1 MIIETNVVCN
11 GKMRKVQQREKTNNM
26 KQHYTTTWNVSE
38 RLPPPRVATAEHRI
52 TATYR
57 HVRWK
62 HVVCPKNILLV
73 WIFKLNILV
82 NVSKTAIHCNLNF
95 GRILRNMLCAILLR
109 HVKYLMWIL
118 YILQCLLS
126 LLVFRT
132 LTFHRLVL
140 AALYKRFW
148 IWISKERGELFF
160 IMNDKHHKTG
170 PHHS

>member
-62 HVVCPKNILLV
+62 HVVCPKNRILV

-82 NVSKTAIHCNLNF
+82 NVSKTEIHCNLNF
-95 GRILRNMLCAILLR
+95 GWILRNVVCSLTTLCKVSYLNTISLQYLKTILFF
-109 HVKYLMWIL
+109 V
-118 YILQCLLS
+118 
-126 LLVFRT
+126 T

-140 AALYKRFW
+140 VVLKKRF
-148 IWISKERGELFF
+148 
-160 IMNDKHHKTG
+160 
-170 PHHS
+170 

>member
-1 MIIETNVVCN
+1 
-11 GKMRKVQQREKTNNM
+11 M

-38 RLPPPRVATAEHRI
+38 RLPPLRVATAEHRI

-82 NVSKTAIHCNLNF
+82 NVSKTVIHCNLNF
-95 GRILRNMLCAILLR
+95 DRILRNLTTLCKVILFECNIFAISR
-109 HVKYLMWIL
+109 NHISFCDTDFSPAR
-118 YILQCLLS
+118 ISC
-126 LLVFRT
+126 FEE
-132 LTFHRLVL
+132 
-140 AALYKRFW
+140 RFE